1 MSAFPSL
8 EKSLDNIFVKELPG
22 LPKNVIEFIVKYLPY
37 INLFLGVL
45 TLLAALSL
53 WQWAH
58 VANSLIDYANSVSKA
73 YGGSTISTSRMS
85 FVLWLSL
92 ITLFVEAA
100 IYIIAFAPTKMRKKS
115 GWDLLFYALLINVV
129 YGVLMIFGRGIGD
142 LFMSILGT
150 AIGLYFL
157 FQIRSSYHEAPVA
170 SAAAP
175 EPTALKPAKAKA
187 KKSTKK
193 TAKK

>member
-37 INLFLGVL
+37 INLVLGVL

-73 YGGSTISTSRMS
+73 YGGGTISTSRMS
-85 FVLWLSL
+85 FMLWLSL
-92 ITLFVEAA
+92 IMLFVEAA
-100 IYIIAFAPTKMRKKS
+100 IYIIAFAPTKARKKS

-142 LFMSILGT
+142 LFLSLIGT

-157 FQIRSSYHEAPVA
+157 FQIRSSYHEAPAAA
-170 SAAAP
+170 SAAPAP
-175 EPTALKPAKAKA
+175 KTNKKKSSA
-187 KKSTKK
+187 KK
-193 TAKK
+193 

>member
-157 FQIRSSYHEAPVA
+157 FQIRSSYHESPVA

-193 TAKK
+193 TTKK